1 MNKQKL
7 EEKLDNLAVN
17 KNFYSLNG
25 NLLPD
30 RVILYNSYDKWLV
43 FYFDERGNRNEE
55 QIFNSKNEACQYIY
69 NYFKKSENF

>member
-30 RVILYNSYDKWLV
+30 RVILYNSYDKWFV
-43 FYFDERGNRNEE
+43 FYFDEIGNRNEE
-55 QIFNSKNEACQYIY
+55 QIFNFENEACQYIY

>member
-1 MNKQKL
+1 MNKQELK
-7 EEKLDNLAVN
+7 ENLDNLAVS
-17 KNFYSLNG
+17 KKFYSLNG

-55 QIFNSKNEACQYIY
+55 QIFNSENEACQYIY
-69 NYFKKSENF
+69 NYFKKSENY

>member
-55 QIFNSKNEACQYIY
+55 QIFNSENEACQYIY